1 MGVPGF
7 LRPTR
12 KKLII
17 LAIIIIIA
25 ILGFNYFG
33 KPKQTPLQFATVK
46 RQDIKATVSA
56 SGTLNGKNSAN
67 LRFKLPGKLTFIN
80 VKTGDA
86 VFAGQV
92 IAGLDTQDLAIALQ
106 QAQNTL
112 RDKQATADKVIDDIH
127 LFQYGNGGFPNVGTV
142 NETMT
147 QRQLRTTAEV
157 ARDNAFDSI
166 KASQRAFQDTV
177 IISPINGIITQA
189 IEVPNQI
196 VGATDVIAQVV
207 DDSEVYF
214 DGEVDEAD
222 IASVSVGQN
231 AEISLNTYP
240 DRVIKGQVEQIMPN
254 TKTTTSNATVVVVRI
269 LLSETNIRNIP
280 GLNGQATIT
289 VAKSSNV
296 LSVPIESIQ
305 SDNTVYI
312 SSPKGLTK
320 IPVVPGIKS
329 DTDVEIKSGLSEGQQ
344 IVLNPPAGK

>member
-112 RDKQATADKVIDDIH
+112 RDKQATVSKTIEMG
-127 LFQYGNGGFPNVGTV
+127 LLKKMFMLELESNK
-142 NETMT
+142 
-147 QRQLRTTAEV
+147 
-157 ARDNAFDSI
+157 ARRKELS
-166 KASQRAFQDTV
+166 SMG
-177 IISPINGIITQA
+177 PIT
-189 IEVPNQI
+189 
-196 VGATDVIAQVV
+196 
-207 DDSEVYF
+207 
-214 DGEVDEAD
+214 
-222 IASVSVGQN
+222 
-231 AEISLNTYP
+231 
-240 DRVIKGQVEQIMPN
+240 
-254 TKTTTSNATVVVVRI
+254 
-269 LLSETNIRNIP
+269 
-280 GLNGQATIT
+280 
-289 VAKSSNV
+289 
-296 LSVPIESIQ
+296 
-305 SDNTVYI
+305 
-312 SSPKGLTK
+312 
-320 IPVVPGIKS
+320 
-329 DTDVEIKSGLSEGQQ
+329 
-344 IVLNPPAGK
+344 